1 MAQPPQRPWLRVI
14 VPVAL
19 VLVVGVG
26 VFWAVVRNTTAQ
38 RPAQAAPT
46 QSGAQQS
53 PATTAAP
60 TTADPQPV
68 QAATQPDP
76 AAPPP
81 GGAPPVAAPAPT
93 LAAAPASFTGLRA
106 RVVTDAPATF
116 APLGGLERSG
126 PTALLEF
133 SPYGAGVRRMTLAR
147 YFNDFRRKP
156 DNHVV
161 LQTER
166 DTWFGPADDRQRRV
180 FTPLGAVQ
188 VEVEGQAVNLTGRVK
203 EPGKDPAD
211 APVWTQAGP
220 GSFECIVEDES
231 GEAVLRIVR
240 VYELPSDLHC
250 IRLRQHVENLAGRP
264 LKVKWLQ
271 FGPVDMGPASAT
283 AGQST
288 MKRAYGGDQRRVRFG
303 YLAGRAVDPGRQEV
317 LTAAYETL
325 GRAAL
330 VGAYANGAYQTLETA
345 WPRPRSRS
353 EHELVWF
360 GMTDRYFA
368 VALYPLIQ
376 PKSNAPGLPGPDK
389 VFRLAAAVYRALLN
403 PWVSEPT
410 DLTMALQMGSPALT
424 VDPGK
429 KADLSIG
436 VYAGPL
442 LASEPRKDPAMNA
455 LGLDGLVVY
464 NFGGWCGWCTFAW
477 LAHLLL
483 GLLRVLHDW
492 LLFDWALSI
501 ICLVVVVRTLLHPVT
516 RWSQIRMARFGK
528 QIGDLAPKQKKMQEK
543 YKDDPKK
550 LREEIGRLY
559 REEGI
564 NPLGML
570 GCLPAFL
577 QTPVWIALYAMLGFA
592 FELRQEPA
600 FFGVFQAISGGRWPF
615 LADLAEADCFIP
627 FGTDINIPFLSALM
641 GSVSGL
647 NILPLILGVVFYVQQ
662 KYLTPPTSATLTPEQ
677 EQTQR
682 IMKVMMVVMFPLF
695 MYNAPS
701 GLAIYFITNSSL
713 GIAESKWIRAHM
725 TRHDLLS
732 PQKKPAKPGGFLK
745 RLQAVMEERQKR
757 LMQTRGTQARRKS

>member
-1 MAQPPQRPWLRVI
+1 MPLAI
-14 VPVAL
+14 
-19 VLVVGVG
+19 VLVVGIG
-26 VFWAVVRNTTAQ
+26 VFWAVVTNTTSQ
-38 RPAQAAPT
+38 KPAGPGAPQVPAPMAVAPPAPTSQAAPA
-46 QSGAQQS
+46 G
-53 PATTAAP
+53 
-60 TTADPQPV
+60 
-68 QAATQPDP
+68 P
-76 AAPPP
+76 AAEEPLARQPEPPKVAP
-81 GGAPPVAAPAPT
+81 DAPP
-93 LAAAPASFTGLRA
+93 LQGLRA
-106 RVVTDAPATF
+106 RVLTGDPAAANF
-116 APLGGLERSG
+116 APLGGLDKFG

-133 SPYGAGVRRMTLAR
+133 SPYGAGVRRLTLAR

-161 LQTER
+161 LQTET
-166 DTWFGPADDRQRRV
+166 DTLFGPSDDRQRRV

-188 VEVEGQAVNLTGRVK
+188 IEVEGQAVNLTGRVK

-211 APVWTQAGP
+211 VPVWTQTAP
-220 GSFECIVEDES
+220 GSFECIVEDDA

-240 VYELPSDLHC
+240 TYELPSDLHC
-250 IRLRQHVENLAGRP
+250 IRLRQHVENLVGRP

-271 FGPVDMGPASAT
+271 FGPVDLDPPKST
-283 AGQST
+283 AGVST
-288 MKRAYGGDQRRVRFG
+288 TKRRYGGDQRRVRFG
-303 YLAGRAVDPGRQEV
+303 YLGSPAVDPARQTV

-325 GRAAL
+325 GRAGL
-330 VGAYANGAYQTLETA
+330 FGEYTNGAYPKFEPA
-345 WPRPRSRS
+345 WPRPQSIRSG
-353 EHELVWF
+353 HELVWF

-368 VALYPLIQ
+368 LALYPLID
-376 PKSNAPGLPGPDK
+376 PASKAPGLSGPDK

-403 PWVSEPT
+403 PWVSEAT
-410 DLTMALQMGSPALT
+410 EVTMALQMGSPALT

-442 LASEPRKDPAMNA
+442 LASEPRKDAAMKA

-477 LAHLLL
+477 LSHLLL
-483 GLLRVLHDW
+483 GLLRALHDW

-592 FELRQEPA
+592 FELRQQPA

-615 LADLAEADCFIP
+615 LADLAEPDCFIP

-641 GSVSGL
+641 GSVNGL
-647 NILPLILGVVFYVQQ
+647 NILPLILGAVFYVQQ

-725 TRHDLLS
+725 TKHDLLS

-745 RLQAVMEERQKR
+745 RLQAAMEERQKR
-757 LMQTRGTQARRKS
+757 LMQARGTQARRKT